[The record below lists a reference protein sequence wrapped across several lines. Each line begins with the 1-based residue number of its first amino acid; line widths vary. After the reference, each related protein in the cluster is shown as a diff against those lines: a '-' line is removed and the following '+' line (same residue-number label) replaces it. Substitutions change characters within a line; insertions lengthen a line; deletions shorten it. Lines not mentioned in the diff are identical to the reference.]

1 MQRNIDLG
9 NVKGDKG
16 DSRFV
21 DGYGSGS
28 ASTEYSTAGCMGFKF
43 FSTTQMGPDDKI
55 IDLTVNNVGQAEVG
69 DRISC
74 KATYSW
80 NFFGAITA
88 ITGKVITVEAVLKKG
103 LWPPNFNPFSGA
115 NNYFWIPDKPDAGN
129 SPIGV
134 GAFSIGQYNK
144 ANELG
149 ALAIGSYNI
158 ADGRG
163 SFAGGKDNEVGYA
176 SMAFGVDNTVDAT
189 MSCALGYQN
198 TVKGYHSLVN
208 GQSNTA
214 SGQNSHAEGIRS
226 VASGNESHAEGGAT
240 QATGSYSHSEGENTV
255 AANRGSH
262 AEGFKTITNADY
274 QHVEGQYNYPNA
286 AFAFIIG
293 RGTSENARKNI
304 FGVSTGGGLALKG
317 NVYVEANDNSTGGK
331 KLATEEYAR
340 SGHRYD
346 VEIKSKTSASEV
358 LTIRFCVYRKT
369 AWSPTSLSDV
379 VSALSAAGFT
389 SASMTAS
396 GGCYDSGVVAVI
408 NGISASGSDLVYEG
422 IGSDGDFFGGYIGSS
437 SFSDYTVTAQ
447 ESSMF
452 FE

>member
-1 MQRNIDLG
+1 MQRKIDLG
-9 NVKGDKG
+9 DVKGDKG

-28 ASTEYSTAGCMGFKF
+28 ASTEYSTAGCMGFMF
-43 FSTTQMGPDDKI
+43 FSNTQMGPNDKI

-74 KATYSW
+74 RATYSW
-80 NFFGAITA
+80 DFFGTITA

-103 LWPPNFNPFSGA
+103 LWPSAFNPFSGA

-134 GAFSIGQYNK
+134 GAFSIGQNNK

-163 SFAGGKDNEVGYA
+163 SFAAGENNEAGHGALAIGSGNSAQGMY
-176 SMAFGVDNTVDAT
+176 SSAT
-189 MSCALGYQN
+189 
-198 TVKGYHSLVN
+198 
-208 GQSNTA
+208 GQLCEAKSRA
-214 SGQNSHAEGIRS
+214 SHAEGYHTA
-226 VASGNESHAEGGAT
+226 ASAE
-240 QATGSYSHSEGENTV
+240 
-255 AANRGSH
+255 
-262 AEGFKTITNADY
+262 Y
-274 QHVEGQYNYPNA
+274 QHVEGKYNAQNNSC
-286 AFAFIIG
+286 IHMIG
-293 RGTSENARKNI
+293 GGTGEEDRKNL
-304 FGVSTGGGLALKG
+304 FGVSFAGDVFVKG
-317 NVYVEANDNSTGGK
+317 NVYVGANDDSTGGK

-340 SGHRYD
+340 TGYRYD
-346 VEIKSKTSASEV
+346 VEIESKSSAPEV

-369 AWSPTSLSDV
+369 AWDPQSLSDV